1 MCSGQ
6 RDKMGSC
13 NAREMLKEIKRTCS
27 ERRNRH
33 YCLVSRSD
41 HMTQQEYMLN
51 LLNLA
56 SFFSLEFNL
65 ILFRLTQLLSL
76 SYLVVWSQKL
86 VAEY

>member
-1 MCSGQ
+1 
-6 RDKMGSC
+6 
-13 NAREMLKEIKRTCS
+13 
-27 ERRNRH
+27 
-33 YCLVSRSD
+33 
-41 HMTQQEYMLN
+41 MTQQEYMLN